1 MCRSEPQLVFS
12 AGRIVFF
19 HIRFFSISFPTH
31 CATPPR
37 CLAAEPPSHH
47 AFLE

>member
-1 MCRSEPQLVFS
+1 VDHSWFFQLVEP
-12 AGRIVFF
+12 VFF
-19 HIRFFSISFPTH
+19 HIRFFSISFPRH

-37 CLAAEPPSHH
+37 CLAAEPPSRH